1 MDEKIKEQILVIR
14 DSGVTNMFDI
24 SRVQREAF
32 NNGFYELIMYI
43 ENKKADYVHVLTF
56 DENLPKVVSLGF
68 IFENSTIGVKKV
80 ESMES
85 ILELTEV
92 KYK

>member
-24 SRVQREAF
+24 YRVQREAF

-43 ENKKADYVHVLTF
+43 ENKKADYVHFILYGE
-56 DENLPKVVSLGF
+56 ENNV
-68 IFENSTIGVKKV
+68 
-80 ESMES
+80 
-85 ILELTEV
+85 
-92 KYK
+92 

>member
-14 DSGVTNMFDI
+14 DSGVTNMFDV

-43 ENKKADYVHVLTF
+43 ENKKADYVHFILYGE
-56 DENLPKVVSLGF
+56 ENNV
-68 IFENSTIGVKKV
+68 
-80 ESMES
+80 
-85 ILELTEV
+85 
-92 KYK
+92 